1 MHAKAYLERFLQTHG
16 WDTASDKEKN
26 DTVFNENMK
35 SSRPISPLSPDCVEQ
50 LFKHVGPKEHSPEA
64 LVLQKTS
71 GFSYRTV
78 LGELMYA
85 YITYCPDIGYAI
97 TTLSKFSSAPSAF
110 HYKQLR
116 HVAKYVRST
125 IDWGIEFVRPTSLN
139 DLPPTIEHNDLPKLE
154 EDFPVDINITKLLC
168 FVDASH
174 ATDLRKRRS
183 ITGFVFTY
191 CGGAIVYRS
200 KTQSITAGSS
210 CES

>member
-1 MHAKAYLERFLQTHG
+1 M
-16 WDTASDKEKN
+16 N
-26 DTVFNENMK
+26 
-35 SSRPISPLSPDCVEQ
+35 SSRPISPLSPDCLDQ
-50 LFKHVGPKEHSPEA
+50 LFKHVGPKEHTPEA
-64 LVLQKTS
+64 LVLQKTA

-85 YITYCPDIGYAI
+85 YITCRPDIGYAI
-97 TTLSKFSSAPSAF
+97 TTLSKFSSCPSAF

-125 IDWGIEFVRPTSLN
+125 IDWGIEFVRPTLLN

-154 EDFPVDINITKLLC
+154 EEYPVDINIAKLLC

-174 ATDLRKRRS
+174 ATDLKKRRS

-210 CES
+210 CVI

>member
-1 MHAKAYLERFLQTHG
+1 MHANAYLERFLQTHG
-16 WDTASDKEKN
+16 WDTESDNEKN
-26 DTVFNENMK
+26 CIFYTKSMK
-35 SSRPISPLSPDCVEQ
+35 SSKPLSSLSPDCLEQ
-50 LFKHVGPKEHSPEA
+50 LFNHVGPKEHSPEA
-64 LVLQKTS
+64 IALEKTA

-85 YITYCPDIGYAI
+85 YITCRPDIGYAI

-110 HYKQLR
+110 HYTQLR

-125 IDWGIEFVRPTSLN
+125 IEWGIEFSQPEELK
-139 DLPPTIEHNDLPKLE
+139 DLPQTIEHTDLPKLDE
-154 EDFPVDINITKLLC
+154 ECPIDINVQKLLC

-191 CGGAIVYRS
+191 CGGAIVY
-200 KTQSITAGSS
+200 
-210 CES
+210 